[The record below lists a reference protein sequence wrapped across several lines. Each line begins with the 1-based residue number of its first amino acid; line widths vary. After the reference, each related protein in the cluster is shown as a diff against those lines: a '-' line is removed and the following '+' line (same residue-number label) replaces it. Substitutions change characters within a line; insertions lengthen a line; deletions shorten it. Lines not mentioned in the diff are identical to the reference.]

1 MGAKE
6 ALLVMGIP
14 VFTWL
19 SDGLEMTSFTEQNL
33 RRRSKPFARTH
44 MIGMAGNAMHTQCVG
59 LALLYAATQVEKI
72 KSNVLSCSLAS
83 FAGKMKALM

>member
-1 MGAKE
+1 M
-6 ALLVMGIP
+6 MGIP

-44 MIGMAGNAMHTQCVG
+44 KIGMAGNAMHTQCVG
-59 LALLYAATQVEKI
+59 LALLYAATQVLYCQF
-72 KSNVLSCSLAS
+72 VLAEVISKLW
-83 FAGKMKALM
+83 